1 MTKYVA
7 LQQQDRIG
15 SAARRTRVVRVLLGT
30 VVAFVGI
37 TGSACQSSVAKAS
50 PLFAPGSPFRTTI
63 PANAALD
70 PNSDAMIAR
79 ISRRE
84 GVNAALIQFAIPIYQ
99 ATADTPRHKV
109 SCTMSWGRCPFDGV
123 DVPIPVG
130 ARPHQGSDGA
140 MVVVDQG
147 TRQAFEFWQAQDN
160 GDQWAT
166 SWGAVTNID
175 GSGWGGGA
183 TASGASRLAGV
194 VRIEEIANGE
204 IPHALAVATSDA
216 CAGTFRPPA
225 ISTDGRSSRSDCIPE
240 GTRIRLDPSVDLGAL
255 TLAPAVRTVA
265 RAMQTYGAFVV
276 DRSGA
281 PLSTSFEL
289 DTAAPGGSI
298 GTVYQQAGLR
308 WDYDDLPGVPWDRLQ
323 VLA

>member
-1 MTKYVA
+1 M
-7 LQQQDRIG
+7 
-15 SAARRTRVVRVLLGT
+15 RVLLGT
-30 VVAFVGI
+30 VVALVGI
-37 TGSACQSSVAKAS
+37 TGSACQSSVATAS
-50 PLFAPGSPFRTTI
+50 PLLAPGSPFRTTI
-63 PANAALD
+63 LANAALD
-70 PNSDAMIAR
+70 PNSEAMIAR
-79 ISRRE
+79 ISRGG
-84 GVNAALIQFAIPIYQ
+84 GVNAGLIDFALPVYQ
-99 ATADTPRHKV
+99 VTPDTPRHKV

-130 ARPHQGSDGA
+130 ARPHRGSDGA
-140 MVVVDQG
+140 MVVLDER
-147 TRQAFEFWQAQDN
+147 TRQAFEFWQAHDN
-160 GDQWAT
+160 GDQWST

-175 GSGWGGGA
+175 GSGWDRGA

-225 ISTDGRSSRSDCIPE
+225 ISTDGRSSRSDCVPE
-240 GTRIRLDPSVDLGAL
+240 GTRIRLDPGVDLDAL

-265 RAMQTYGAFVV
+265 RAMQLYGAFVV
-276 DRSGA
+276 DRSGS
-281 PLSTSFEL
+281 PLSMGFEL
-289 DTAAPGGSI
+289 DTTAPSGSI
-298 GTVYQQAGLR
+298 GAVYQQAGLR